1 MTDITLVLG
10 TRPEIIKL
18 SPIIR
23 ECKHRD
29 LDYTLI
35 HTGQHYS
42 DNLDSVFFEQ
52 LELPT
57 PDYNLGVGSKPHG
70 QQTAEMIMGIE
81 EILLDEEPDVLVVQG
96 DTNSVLAGTVAAS
109 KLDTEIAHVEAGLRS
124 FDREMPEETNRVLT
138 DHAAD
143 YLFAPTEQSKEYL
156 LEEGL
161 PEERIHVV
169 GNTVVDAVQEN
180 SDLAA
185 KKSQI
190 LTDLDTEDSEY
201 LLLTAHR
208 ASNVDDAERF
218 EDLLTGVG
226 QVANEFGMGV
236 FYPIHPRARN
246 MVSDTGIDIPERIT
260 LLEPQDYLDFLT
272 LQANAKLIFTDSGGV
287 QEEACIL
294 GVPCVTLR
302 DSTERPETVD
312 VGANV
317 LAGTSSMA
325 IVEQAREMS
334 SLDSDWENPF
344 GNGDSAARILD
355 TLPVTKSAEVTIS
368 GE

>member
-1 MTDITLVLG
+1 MTDITIVLG

-18 SPIIR
+18 SPVIR
-23 ECKHRD
+23 ECERRG
-29 LDYTLI
+29 LNYTLI

-42 DNLDSVFFEQ
+42 DNLDGVFFEQ

-57 PDYNLGVGSKPHG
+57 PDYNLDVGSKSHG
-70 QQTAEMIMGIE
+70 QQTAEMISGIE
-81 EILLDEEPDVLVVQG
+81 EILLDEEPDDLIVQG

-124 FDREMPEETNRVLT
+124 FDRDMPEETNRVLT

-143 YLFAPTEQSKEYL
+143 YLFAPTNQSKEYL
-156 LEEGL
+156 LEEGI

-180 SDLAA
+180 SNLAA
-185 KKSQI
+185 EKSQI
-190 LTDLDTEDSEY
+190 LADLGIVDSDY

-226 QVANEFGMGV
+226 QVADEFEMEA

-246 MVSDTGIDIPERIT
+246 MLTETDIDVPERIT
-260 LLEPQDYLDFLT
+260 LLEPQDYLDFIT
-272 LQANAKLIFTDSGGV
+272 LQANAELIFTDSGGV

-312 VGANV
+312 AGANT
-317 LAGTSSMA
+317 LAGVSPTSIA
-325 IVEQAREMS
+325 DQARKMV
-334 SLDSDWENPF
+334 LLNGDWENPF
-344 GNGDSAARILD
+344 GNGDAAARILRV
-355 TLPVTKSAEVTIS
+355 LSVTEPARTTAS
-368 GE
+368 GK